1 MVIEKDYALSYVLAG
16 IASQPGISDTLILKG
31 GTALKK
37 FYFGNYRFSEDLDF
51 SAIDAPKGDELEEAV
66 RQAVNHAVELLNAYG
81 PFAVQVERYV
91 ERDPHPG
98 GQEAFI
104 VRVQFPWQRNPHC
117 RLKLEITH
125 DEPVLLTPDTRP
137 LIHGYEEELAV
148 QLRCYRLEEI
158 VVEKM
163 RSLLQ
168 THRKLLRRGWN
179 RPRARD
185 YYDLWR
191 VLRAYGDVLVPNQLT
206 DLLGKK
212 CEHRKVSFTSIE
224 DFFAAEL
231 LSEARNHW
239 ETSLRP
245 FVSDLPPSNVVLGEL
260 KSMLPDFFWGYDAS
274 CEPR

>member
-16 IASQPGISDTLILKG
+16 IASQPSISDTLIFKG

-37 FYFGNYRFSEDLDF
+37 LYFGNYRFSEDLDF
-51 SAIDAPKGDELEEAV
+51 STIDAPKGDELEDAF
-66 RQAVNHAVELLNAYG
+66 RQAVNLAAEWLNAYG
-81 PFAVQVERYV
+81 PFTVQVERYV

-104 VRVQFPWQRNPHC
+104 VRVQFPWQREPHC
-117 RLKLEITH
+117 RIKLEITH
-125 DEPVLLTPDTRP
+125 EEPVLLTPDSRP

-168 THRKLLRRGWN
+168 THEKLVRRGWN
-179 RPRARD
+179 RARARD

-191 VLRAYGDVLVPNQLT
+191 VLRSYDHVLVRDQLME
-206 DLLGKK
+206 LLGKK
-212 CEHRKVSFTSIE
+212 CEHRNVSFNSIA
-224 DFFAAEL
+224 DFFAEEL
-231 LSEARNHW
+231 VSEAHKHW
-239 ETSLRP
+239 DTSLRP
-245 FVSDLPPSNVVLGEL
+245 FVSDLPSSEVVLGEL
-260 KSMLPDFFWGYDAS
+260 KSLLPAFFPGL
-274 CEPR
+274 